1 MISFNAGSVAVQ
13 VTVSVTVSGNAR
25 VSWANYLTGPRTMVW
40 SGTLLQAALRLTQ

>member
-25 VSWANYLTGPRTMVW
+25 VSWAYVELLDRT
-40 SGTLLQAALRLTQ
+40 